1 MSKATWAT
9 VRPFATR
16 SSVHYGPWEKGR
28 TSFIS
33 SEQERIAMPNP
44 IDPRSP
50 AIDPET
56 IETLRMLQEDGGPDL
71 VSELFEMFYADVPLR
86 FTELKGACASADAG
100 KIASVAH
107 GLKSASANIGCLGF
121 SELCRQL
128 EAMGRKQDIQSAPE
142 FVGYLEQ
149 EYDRVQQAFRSQY
162 AAAA

>member
-1 MSKATWAT
+1 
-9 VRPFATR
+9 
-16 SSVHYGPWEKGR
+16 
-28 TSFIS
+28 
-33 SEQERIAMPNP
+33 MPSPINP
-44 IDPRSP
+44 SSP

-71 VSELFEMFYADVPLR
+71 VSELFDMFYADVPTR
-86 FTELKGACASADAG
+86 FTELKSACASGDAG

-121 SELCRQL
+121 SEICRQL
-128 EAMGRKQDIQSAPE
+128 EAMGRNQDVASAPE

-149 EYDRVQQAFRSQY
+149 EYARVQAAFRSQY